1 MSTEKAFPDPG
12 GCCVGANGGSLSAL
26 TLITTGKADA
36 RADSSYYGCFG
47 RAVAHKEIFSEL
59 FYTEL

>member
-1 MSTEKAFPDPG
+1 M
-12 GCCVGANGGSLSAL
+12 GANGGSLSAL

-36 RADSSYYGCFG
+36 RADSSYFGCFG